1 MRACGLAGKAKG
13 VRILMCDVRKTAV
26 RLVLMGLAAGLLA
39 GALAPAK
46 AQISKRKK
54 TEEHTRRETNA
65 SRLARIQRTIDETYA
80 HRYEIIGGG
89 GYLRF
94 KAGDYIKR
102 NNEVTWATSLNY
114 YLNPKLAVVGD
125 VRGAFGD
132 ARQQQ
137 SPVQG
142 QAFNGVTKAQ
152 INEYTFM
159 GGASY
164 RFYAKEKYALS
175 VQGLGGVAD
184 GIFSSG
190 AKGKTGAD
198 LGFWQDGF
206 RPAFSL
212 GVSVDYNIEP
222 TLALRFTPTYVGTI
236 FTGVQTQVGSYV
248 DSNGA
253 TQPIY
258 NGSNGSKLQNN
269 VGFNIGIIYRFGQR

>member
-1 MRACGLAGKAKG
+1 
-13 VRILMCDVRKTAV
+13 
-26 RLVLMGLAAGLLA
+26 MGLAAGLLA
-39 GALAPAK
+39 GALSPAK
-46 AQISKRKK
+46 AQISKKKK
-54 TEEHTRRETNA
+54 TAEHARRETNA

-80 HRYEIIGGG
+80 HRYEITGGG

-102 NNEVTWATSLNY
+102 NNEISWATALNY

-125 VRGAFGD
+125 VRGSFGD
-132 ARQQQ
+132 AHQQQ
-137 SPVQG
+137 GPE
-142 QAFNGVTKAQ
+142 QAAGFTGLLNNKAQ

-164 RFYAKEKYALS
+164 RFYRKEKIAVS

-190 AKGKTGAD
+190 GKGFTGPE

-206 RPAFSL
+206 RPAFSV
-212 GVSVDYNIEP
+212 GASVDYNIQP

-236 FTGVQTQVGSYV
+236 FTGVQTLVGTSLDPNGNTVNVY
-248 DSNGA
+248 NGA
-253 TQPIY
+253 
-258 NGSNGSKLQNN
+258 NGSKLQNN
-269 VGFNIGIIYRFGQR
+269 VGFNISVVYRFGQR